1 MFFPSLN
8 QFERAET
15 NSVQLHSAA
24 QKAAA
29 KVGVKKVEISI
40 SYTGTQAAA
49 VAVAH
54 MA

>member
-1 MFFPSLN
+1 MFFPSLI
-8 QFERAET
+8 QFGTTDT
-15 NSVQLHSAA
+15 NSAQLHGAA
-24 QKAAA
+24 QEAAA
-29 KVGVKKVEISI
+29 KAGVKKVEISI